1 MAKYLENE
9 KKWVFNKSA
18 INDNSRVP
26 MRSFSGLMYLD
37 PNMKWVIT
45 YKDGGS
51 LEFYEEW
58 NGIAEYDTQLDAASV
73 LKNIKGEYPH
83 ATDWKVIRHPMMT
96 NYVSGPSE
104 AAG

>member
-1 MAKYLENE
+1 MAKWSEPQQRWIFSKVAE
-9 KKWVFNKSA
+9 
-18 INDNSRVP
+18 NDNQRVP

-58 NGIAEYDTQLDAASV
+58 AGIAEYDTQLDAASV
-73 LKNIKGEYPH
+73 LKDIKGEYPH
-83 ATDWKVIRHPMMT
+83 ATDWKVIRHPMIY
-96 NYVSGPSE
+96 NYVLGPSLS
-104 AAG
+104 